1 MYSKK
6 GQAIT
11 LFYIYIYSCSF
22 AQHLKEK
29 QVCDLI
35 AWYKDFEE
43 ESLKKRC
50 VAGLV
55 IPDNRA
61 IKKLKGEAQAKSKS
75 FRGLRRRKLIADPSL
90 FYFHFS
96 LFYFN
101 FHFRKSQ
108 AKSKSFPGPRRRKLI
123 ADPSLFFSCN
133 GLERDSK

>member
-1 MYSKK
+1 MLLQEKDVNYRWW
-6 GQAIT
+6 
-11 LFYIYIYSCSF
+11 
-22 AQHLKEK
+22 KE
-29 QVCDLI
+29 DI
-35 AWYKDFEE
+35 NI
-43 ESLKKRC
+43 LKKNLKKPRC

-75 FRGLRRRKLIADPSL
+75 FRGLRRRKRIADPSL

-123 ADPSLFFSCN
+123 ADQSLFFSCN